1 MDLRKTDPIMS
12 DDDGGPVKMD
22 PTTMDPV
29 KTHSTKTE
37 PKTDDNL
44 DGGWYPSPPLIPDG

>member
-1 MDLRKTDPIMS
+1 MDLTKTDPIMT

-37 PKTDDNL
+37 PKTNDDL
-44 DGGWYPSPPLIPDG
+44 DGGW